1 MVNGTG
7 LSRELRLH
15 SAFEFTARY
24 AVPMLDLDTLALSN
38 LADVSRRVR
47 RRELSPVEV
56 VGGCLARIDKYDRAI
71 NSFIAVYPD
80 EAIAQAREAE
90 QEMAGGRWRGSLH
103 GIPVAIKDLID
114 IVGKPTTA
122 ASALFLNN
130 VPNKDAE
137 VVSTLRAAGAVIIGK
152 SNLHEF
158 AYGGSGVISHF
169 GPVRNPK
176 DMARITGGSSSGSAA
191 AVAKGF
197 CFAAIGTDTAGSIRL
212 PAACCGVVGL
222 KPQFGRISATGVV
235 PLSWSYDHVG
245 PIARTV
251 EDVEL
256 VFRALVPSTN
266 DCDRRKWRIGVA
278 RNFFF
283 EGVAPE
289 ILNDVESTI
298 ERLSREVESVRN
310 VDVPIDEDRTVSTS
324 ESWEYHKQFMNR
336 AELYDPRT
344 LVRIRS
350 GERFTA
356 EDIARKSRD
365 LERLRAS
372 TVELFRNVD
381 VILSPT
387 VPVVPPRLADLQSH
401 PETLRATEL
410 LMLRNTRPWN
420 VYGIPA
426 VSVPC
431 GKWAALQIAGLSE
444 DAVLRVARLAE
455 REQ

>member
-1 MVNGTG
+1 
-7 LSRELRLH
+7 
-15 SAFEFTARY
+15 
-24 AVPMLDLDTLALSN
+24 MLDPDTLALSN
-38 LADVSRRVR
+38 LADVSFRMQ

-56 VGGCLARIDKYDRAI
+56 VGACLARIDKYDSRI
-71 NSFIAVYPD
+71 NSFISVYAD
-80 EAIAQAREAE
+80 EAMSQAHKAE
-90 QEMAGGRWRGSLH
+90 LEISNGNWRGPLH

-114 IVGKPTTA
+114 IAGKPTTA
-122 ASALFLNN
+122 ASALLLNN

-137 VVSTLRAAGAVIIGK
+137 VVSMLRTAGAVILGK
-152 SNLHEF
+152 NNLHEF

-176 DMARITGGSSSGSAA
+176 NMARITGGSSSGSAA

-222 KPQFGRISATGVV
+222 KPQFGRIRATGVV

-256 VFRALVPSTN
+256 VFRTLVPSRN
-266 DCDRRKWRIGVA
+266 DSHKRKWRIGVA

-283 EGVAPE
+283 ESIAPD
-289 ILNDVESTI
+289 ILNEVESAI
-298 ERLSREVESVRN
+298 ERLSREVELVRD
-310 VDVPIDEDRTVSTS
+310 VDVPIDEDRTVSAS
-324 ESWEYHKQFMNR
+324 EAWEYHKQFMGR

-350 GERFTA
+350 AERFTA
-356 EDIARKSRD
+356 EDIARKRRD
-365 LERLRAS
+365 LERLRVS
-372 TVELFRNVD
+372 TSDLFRNVD

-387 VPVVPPRLADLQSH
+387 VPLVPPVLADLEAR

-444 DAVLRVARLAE
+444 DAILQVARLVE
-455 REQ
+455 KEQ